1 MNGGE
6 ILALKKVL
14 GHHSLAMTMRY
25 AHYPRAH
32 SRDPEAES
40 ARTVNDG

>member
-1 MNGGE
+1 MMNGGE

-25 AHYPRAH
+25 VHYTPSTFKR
-32 SRDPEAES
+32 PES
-40 ARTVNDG
+40 